1 MNSNLHHLYKQHS
14 LTCQENAVTSAPQKL
29 FLCFLCSSVLFSSLW
44 SVCKWPRQ
52 FDLWPAYVRPC
63 CLTFNTLTQQ
73 SCTKGCFPY
82 QTNINGR
89 SVLSDILQPVYQK
102 KFLSQTLLLSLQT
115 EPCCLGICLSTI
127 PEHLRGGK
135 NIVNA
140 PDFPHQFYI
149 NIGSIC
155 CCCHFW
161 CLIGLKISYKLCWK
175 NVSTKFHNFVYTIVD
190 IFVRDA

>member
-102 KFLSQTLLLSLQT
+102 KFLSQTLLLSSDRAVLF
-115 EPCCLGICLSTI
+115 GDM
-127 PEHLRGGK
+127 PEHNSRASSRWQK
-135 NIVNA
+135 HCECPRFSPPI
-140 PDFPHQFYI
+140 HFYI

-161 CLIGLKISYKLCWK
+161 CLIGLKISYKLCWR
-175 NVSTKFHNFVYTIVD
+175 NSQFCSYHS
-190 IFVRDA
+190 R